1 MRNDSVLDGRRLVF
15 QCRHAGK
22 RNQGHVWDVRV
33 DCGGISGA
41 PYQILV
47 SFMGQSFTA
56 LVGKYINGHY
66 ICIPALSKGA
76 NLSQLDDVYYNE
88 GKLREAGLS
97 RDLARSFAKALEFL
111 CEELRERC

>member
-1 MRNDSVLDGRRLVF
+1 MHGSSVLDGKRIMF
-15 QCRHAGK
+15 QCRHTGK
-22 RNQGHVWDVRV
+22 RNQGHVWNVRV
-33 DCGGISGA
+33 DCDGVSGV

-76 NLSQLDDVYYNE
+76 NLSRLDDVYYNE

-97 RDLARSFAKALEFL
+97 RDLARTFAKALECL
-111 CEELRERC
+111 YEELRDRR